1 MEVVGQTNRTIKLR
15 TLRKGR
21 SISRSLILTS
31 SIFAALV
38 SMILCPNAVAVQDVS
53 EKLRAVQ
60 SKYTN
65 EIRPLLETHCGD
77 CHWGDNTDADLNLEK
92 YVTLDQLLE
101 GRDKWRKVMVRMAA
115 KEMPPEDNEPLAD
128 DDHANVLAWLDNLMN
143 SVDCTD
149 INPGRVTIRR
159 LNRVEYRNSVRDLTG
174 IDYKP
179 SASFPGDDVGY
190 GFDNIA
196 DVLSLPPIL
205 MEKYLSAAETISF
218 QAINDPNKPRY
229 IKGLAPKDYR
239 LEGRRVSQGAVAVL
253 VTNGTLEGELNF
265 KESGRYRLSVQI
277 GGDQAGAEP
286 VKLSISLDGRKRK
299 QFKTRKERDDLE
311 TVELEYKITK
321 PGVRNLQIAFLN
333 DYYNGDSN
341 QDRNLTVGYTS
352 IEGPIGKRS
361 PSHKKIIFVT
371 PTKPSEETPAARKI
385 LKQLASKAYRRRV
398 SSDELD
404 RLMEIYDFARKDKME
419 FDAGIRFAMQGVLVS
434 PHFLFKVEQPVAK
447 GETRDLSDFE
457 LATNLS
463 YFLWST
469 MPDDELFRM
478 AAKGKLRDPKIYQ
491 QQVARM
497 LKDRKALALV
507 QNFVSQWLHL
517 RSLDRMEPDPDLFP
531 GVDRQLREDMATET
545 KLLVADLIRKDAP
558 LMDLLKVPYTFMNE
572 RLAKHYGVKNVTG
585 DRFQKVSST
594 SNKRIG
600 LLTHASILTLTSNPN
615 RTSPVKRGK
624 WIMENLLGEEPPPP
638 DPDAM
643 QLEDQAKLTG
653 TLRQRMEQHRA
664 DPACAVCHRV
674 MDELGFALE
683 HYDPVGRYRERDGD
697 DEIDP
702 RGELPNGTR
711 FLGPSE
717 LQKTIRIQMRDKFVR
732 CVTEKMLIYSLGRG
746 LEYYDDCTID
756 QIVSKVDQADFR
768 FSSLVHAITESQP
781 FLSRTNK

>member
-1 MEVVGQTNRTIKLR
+1 MLGQTNRTIQARTPRSSGAASR
-15 TLRKGR
+15 TLV
-21 SISRSLILTS
+21 LTS
-31 SIFAALV
+31 LFVAALV
-38 SMILCPNAVAVQDVS
+38 STALCPKAVAVQDVS

-60 SKYTN
+60 SKFTN
-65 EIRPLLETHCGD
+65 EIRPLLEAHCGD

-101 GRDKWRKVMVRMAA
+101 GRDKWRKVMVRVAA
-115 KEMPPEDNEPLAD
+115 KEMPPEDNDPIAE
-128 DDHANVLAWLDNLMN
+128 DDHANILTWLDNLMN

-205 MEKYLSAAETISF
+205 MEKYLSAAEAISF
-218 QAINDPNKPRY
+218 QAINDPNQPRY
-229 IKGLAPKDYR
+229 IKGLSAKDYR
-239 LEGRRVSQGAVAVL
+239 RNGKRATNGSLAYLAS
-253 VTNGTLEGELNF
+253 NGTLEGPLDF
-265 KESGRYRLSVQI
+265 KESGLYRVSVQV

-286 VKLSISLDGRKRK
+286 VKLAIALDGRKRRK
-299 QFKTRKERDDLE
+299 FTTRRKSDNLE
-311 TVELEYKITK
+311 TVDLEFKITE
-321 PGVRNLQIAFLN
+321 PGIRNLQIEFLN
-333 DYYNGDSN
+333 DYYNGDAN

-352 IEGPIGKRS
+352 VEGPIGKRS

-371 PTKPSEETPAARKI
+371 PAEPSEEAPAAKKI
-385 LKQLASKAYRRRV
+385 LRQLASKAYRRRV

-404 RLMEIYDFARKDKME
+404 RLMEIYQFARKDKMG

-447 GETRDLSDFE
+447 GQTRDLSDFE

-469 MPDDELFRM
+469 MPDDELFRI
-478 AAKGKLRDPKIYQ
+478 AAKGRLRDPKIYR

-517 RSLDRMEPDPDLFP
+517 RSLDRMQPDPDLFP
-531 GVDRQLREDMATET
+531 GVDRQLRQDMATET

-558 LMDLLKVPYTFMNE
+558 LMDLLSVPYTFMNE

-585 DRFQKVSST
+585 DRFQKVTST
-594 SNKRIG
+594 NEERVG

-643 QLEDQAKLTG
+643 QLEDQSQLTG

-683 HYDPVGRYRERDGD
+683 HYDAVGRYRQRDGD
-697 DEIDP
+697 NEIDP

-711 FLGPSE
+711 FLGPGE
-717 LQKTIRIQMRDKFVR
+717 LQKTIRIQMRKKFVR
-732 CVTEKMLIYSLGRG
+732 CLTEKMLIYSLGRG

-756 QIVSKVDQADFR
+756 QIVSKVDQADFS